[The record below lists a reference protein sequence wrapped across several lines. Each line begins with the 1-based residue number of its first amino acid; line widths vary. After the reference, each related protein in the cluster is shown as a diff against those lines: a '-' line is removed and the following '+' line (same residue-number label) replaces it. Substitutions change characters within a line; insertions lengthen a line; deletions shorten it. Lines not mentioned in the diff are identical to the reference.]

1 MEHDAPFDPS
11 LDLSEPRAPVSAPL
25 RPRTQALASAV
36 RILVID
42 DEPSFVSGLTHLLR
56 RDGYTV
62 QTSPEFSLRIWLGK
76 PTLGRAC
83 RKTLTEGHGMPLAS
97 LVSLSRS
104 CFVVL
109 LTPIPFASSVGPY
122 QIPHELVQIVG
133 ENRPRP
139 GHLSNV
145 PQTFRGLVESI
156 FVRLQVPMIP
166 SVLPRSLRP
175 SRGRLGNAPRPVALG
190 LESRSV

>member
-1 MEHDAPFDPS
+1 MEHDVPFDPS

-62 QTSPEFSLRIWLGK
+62 QTSLEFSLRIWLGK

-83 RKTLTEGHGMPLAS
+83 RKTPLRVMGC
-97 LVSLSRS
+97 LLPLSCLS
-104 CFVVL
+104 PEAVFVVL
-109 LTPIPFASSVGPY
+109 LTPIPFCLICWP
-122 QIPHELVQIVG
+122 
-133 ENRPRP
+133 
-139 GHLSNV
+139 V
-145 PQTFRGLVESI
+145 PD
-156 FVRLQVPMIP
+156 P
-166 SVLPRSLRP
+166 
-175 SRGRLGNAPRPVALG
+175 A
-190 LESRSV
+190 